1 MTSLVYMF
9 SFLSGNAL
17 PSVNKVEISKLS
29 KKVWIFLQI
38 NCNVLFL
45 PLIPKKILLEKFKE
59 SFLLFHF
66 RKIFF
71 SCAEKCYGATS
82 FCHRHQKN
90 QENSK
95 KIYPRSGNSQ
105 NFCSRTNPKLA
116 ENSDGSGTRKFWIL
130 KCVSWYFSANERNE
144 PRSSEFIDEKYAT
157 KNNVKN
163 VVFIEDLNSL
173 DEDQQLGGLGSVMAW
188 VKVWKICDEKQRQK
202 CCFYWRS
209 KFFGS
214 RPGIWWPWKCRGMS
228 KSMEILRFNT
238 TSKML
243 FLFKI

>member
-71 SCAEKCYGATS
+71 SWAEKCYGATS

-95 KIYPRSGNSQ
+95 KIYPRSDNTQFGMAFFNDNSILPWLWPLFPCNWSINHRKSIYIFLWHFRSSSNIENWMGFGQ
-105 NFCSRTNPKLA
+105 ISSNFQ
-116 ENSDGSGTRKFWIL
+116 
-130 KCVSWYFSANERNE
+130 SWY
-144 PRSSEFIDEKYAT
+144 
-157 KNNVKN
+157 
-163 VVFIEDLNSL
+163 L
-173 DEDQQLGGLGSVMAW
+173 QM
-188 VKVWKICDEKQRQK
+188 
-202 CCFYWRS
+202 
-209 KFFGS
+209 
-214 RPGIWWPWKCRGMS
+214 
-228 KSMEILRFNT
+228 
-238 TSKML
+238 
-243 FLFKI
+243 

>member
-71 SCAEKCYGATS
+71 SWAEKCYGATS

-95 KIYPRSGNSQ
+95 KIYPRSGNSR

-116 ENSDGSGTRKFWIL
+116 ENSDGSGTRKFWVKIL
-130 KCVSWYFSANERNE
+130 APMNEMSHEAPNL
-144 PRSSEFIDEKYAT
+144 SM
-157 KNNVKN
+157 KN
-163 VVFIEDLNSL
+163 
-173 DEDQQLGGLGSVMAW
+173 M
-188 VKVWKICDEKQRQK
+188 QRK
-202 CCFYWRS
+202 
-209 KFFGS
+209 
-214 RPGIWWPWKCRGMS
+214 
-228 KSMEILRFNT
+228 T
-238 TSKML
+238 TSKMW
-243 FLFKI
+243 FLLKI